1 MGAAV
6 SAHESLRAAL
16 PLVGH
21 VADAALP
28 WVFVG
33 EGIELKVLRVVR
45 DTGVWVV
52 RNRFAPGVSIP
63 THKHTG
69 DVHGFTLAG
78 CWHYAE
84 YEIDY
89 PAGSYIYEPAG
100 SIHTLTVN
108 AENRGPT
115 DVLFVMQGSNLN
127 LGPDGSIFRVD
138 DGPAALAAYQA
149 ICAAQGLPRPPV
161 LES

>member
-1 MGAAV
+1 MSAAANLAV
-6 SAHESLRAAL
+6 QGAL
-16 PLVGH
+16 PLVGNVH
-21 VADAALP
+21 DAELP
-28 WVFVG
+28 WVKAGDGV
-33 EGIELKVLRVVR
+33 ELKVLRVVR

-69 DVHGFTLAG
+69 DVHGFTLSG

-84 YEIDY
+84 YKVDY
-89 PAGSYIYEPAG
+89 PAGTYIYEPAG

-108 AENRGPT
+108 GDNRVPT

-127 LGPDGSIFRVD
+127 LGPDGSTIWRVD
-138 DGPAALAAYQA
+138 DGPTTLAFYLAV
-149 ICAAQGLPRPPV
+149 CEAQGLPRPKV
-161 LES
+161 LLA

>member
-1 MGAAV
+1 MSAATNLPA
-6 SAHESLRAAL
+6 SL

-21 VADAALP
+21 VPDASLP
-28 WVFVG
+28 WVGVG

-45 DTGVWVV
+45 DAGVWVV

-63 THKHTG
+63 THRHTG
-69 DVHGFTLAG
+69 AVHAFTLAG

-84 YEIDY
+84 YGVDY
-89 PAGSYIYEPAG
+89 PAGTYLYEPAG

-108 AENRGPT
+108 ADNRVPT
-115 DVLFVMQGSNLN
+115 DVLFVMQGANLN
-127 LGPDGSIFRVD
+127 LAPDGSIWRVD
-138 DGPAALAAYQA
+138 DGPAALAAYHA

-161 LES
+161 LEA

>member
-1 MGAAV
+1 MSAATTLPAAV
-6 SAHESLRAAL
+6 

-21 VADAALP
+21 VPDALLP
-28 WVFVG
+28 WVPIG
-33 EGIELKVLRVVR
+33 EGMELKVLRVVR

-52 RNRFAPGVSIP
+52 RNRFAPGVAIP

-84 YEIDY
+84 YGVRY
-89 PAGSYIYEPAG
+89 GAGSYIYEPAG
-100 SIHTLTVN
+100 SIHTLTVD
-108 AENRGPT
+108 ADNREAT

-127 LGPDGSIFRVD
+127 LAPDGSIWRVD
-138 DGPAALAAYQA
+138 DGPAALAAYYA
-149 ICAAQGLPRPPV
+149 ICEALGLPRPPV

>member
-1 MGAAV
+1 MSAATN
-6 SAHESLRAAL
+6 LPAAL

-21 VADAALP
+21 VPDAALP
-28 WVFVG
+28 WVPIG
-33 EGIELKVLRVVR
+33 EGMELKVLRVVR

-52 RNRFAPGVSIP
+52 RNRFAAGVSIP

-84 YEIDY
+84 YGVHY
-89 PAGSYIYEPAG
+89 GPGSYIYEPAG

-108 AENRGPT
+108 ADNRVPT
-115 DVLFVMQGSNLN
+115 DVLFVMQGANLN
-127 LGPDGSIFRVD
+127 LTPDGSISRVD
-138 DGPAALAAYQA
+138 DGPAALAYYYAV
-149 ICAAQGLPRPPV
+149 CAVQGLPRPPV
-161 LES
+161 LEA

>member
-1 MGAAV
+1 MSAAPRLAPQ
-6 SAHESLRAAL
+6 SL

-21 VADAALP
+21 VHDEELP
-28 WVFVG
+28 WVGVG

-84 YEIDY
+84 YRVNY
-89 PAGSYIYEPAG
+89 PAGTYIYEPAG
-100 SIHTLTVN
+100 SIHTLSVN
-108 AENRGPT
+108 ADNQGPT

-127 LGPDGSIFRVD
+127 LGPDGSTIWRVD
-138 DGPAALAAYQA
+138 DGPTTLAAYLA
-149 ICAAQGLPRPPV
+149 ICQAQGLPRPKV
-161 LES
+161 LEA

>member
-1 MGAAV
+1 MSAAP
-6 SAHESLRAAL
+6 SLTPAL
-16 PLVGH
+16 PLPMVGH
-21 VADAALP
+21 VPDAKLP
-28 WVFVG
+28 WVQVG
-33 EGIELKVLRVVR
+33 DGIELKVLRVVR

-84 YEIDY
+84 YGIDY
-89 PAGSYIYEPAG
+89 PAGTYIYEPAG

-108 AENRGPT
+108 ADNREPT

-127 LGPDGSIFRVD
+127 LAADGSIWRVD

-149 ICAAQGLPRPPV
+149 ICEAKGLPRPPV
-161 LES
+161 LLA

>member
-1 MGAAV
+1 MNAAV
-6 SAHESLRAAL
+6 TLASASEL
-16 PLVGH
+16 PVVGR
-21 VADAALP
+21 VYDAEVP
-28 WVFVG
+28 WVIVG

-45 DTGVWVV
+45 DTGVWVI
-52 RNRFAPGVSIP
+52 RNRFAPGVAIP

-84 YEIDY
+84 YRVDY
-89 PAGSYIYEPAG
+89 PAGTYIYEPAG

-108 AENRGPT
+108 ADNRGPT

-127 LGPDGSIFRVD
+127 LAPDGSVWRVD
-138 DGPAALAAYQA
+138 DGPTTLAVYYA
-149 ICAAQGLPRPPV
+149 ICAAQGLPRPRV
-161 LES
+161 LEA